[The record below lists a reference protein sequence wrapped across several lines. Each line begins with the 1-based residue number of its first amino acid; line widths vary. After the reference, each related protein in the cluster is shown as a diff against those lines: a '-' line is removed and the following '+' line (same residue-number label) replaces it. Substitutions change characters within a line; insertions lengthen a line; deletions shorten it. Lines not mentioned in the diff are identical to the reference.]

1 MEKVRSASIALAAMS
16 AIAASALSASP
27 AAAVGGC
34 PSGKA
39 CLYSGKDFTSLRATT
54 ASTNACYWLSDYGFT
69 PGGVGVRSWVNNL
82 PVKITLW
89 ETSDL
94 NNWYSRKTLGP
105 GAFSSDTNVAVDPHW
120 YSYSDVFCM
129 GSAKPY

>member
-1 MEKVRSASIALAAMS
+1 MRFASVALAAL
-16 AIAASALSASP
+16 AAFATSALSASP

-39 CLYSGKDFTSLRATT
+39 CLYSGKNFTSLRVTT

-89 ETSDL
+89 YTADL
-94 NNWYSRKTLGP
+94 NNWHQTTAMGA
-105 GAFSSDTNVAVDPHW
+105 GAFSSDTSVSSDPYW
-120 YSYSDVFCM
+120 YSNSDKFCM
-129 GSAKPY
+129 GSAKP